1 MAAKKRKSIKSEVTV
16 PLHEIE
22 ELESVGSISAEAD
35 EQQEVIYPRLR
46 RHAQFQS
53 NILPENRD
61 LIVYVPE
68 GYDDGDGRYPVLYL
82 HDGQNLFDR
91 KTAYVPGRIWG
102 VHETADRL
110 IAEGAIEPLIVVGI
124 YNTGA
129 QRLAEYTPTRNS
141 KMGGGDAD
149 LYGRMLV
156 EEVKPFIDDAYRTLP
171 DRENTGLGGSSL
183 GGLVTLYLGLTRPDV
198 FSKLAVLSPSVW
210 WDHKS
215 ILAFVN
221 EAKPEFRPR
230 IWLDMGTRE
239 GGKSSLNDS
248 VLLHKLLV
256 KRGWR
261 DGVDLLYT
269 RVEGGTHDEAS
280 WALRVEPLL
289 RFLFPAVNRV

>member
-1 MAAKKRKSIKSEVTV
+1 MQ
-16 PLHEIE
+16 EIE
-22 ELESVGSISAEAD
+22 EIGSLAAINAEAD
-35 EQQEVIYPRLR
+35 ELQEEIYPRLR

-53 NILPENRD
+53 NIVRADRD

-68 GYDDGDGRYPVLYL
+68 GYDESDRRYPVLYL

-91 KTAYVPGRIWG
+91 KTAYVKGRIWG

-110 IAEGAIEPLIVVGI
+110 IAEGLVEPLIVVGI

-141 KMGGGDAD
+141 KMGGGEAD

-156 EEVKPFIDDAYRTLP
+156 EEVKPFIDDEYRTLS

-221 EAKPEFRPR
+221 EADPEVRPR

-261 DGVDLLYT
+261 DGEDLMYM

-280 WALRVEPLL
+280 WAQRVEPLL
-289 RFLFPAVNRV
+289 RFLFPALTRP

>member
-1 MAAKKRKSIKSEVTV
+1 MKDEVEGRV
-16 PLHEIE
+16 PETE
-22 ELESVGSISAEAD
+22 ELDSAAPTSVEEED
-35 EQQEVIYPRLR
+35 KVTYDRLR
-46 RHAQFQS
+46 RHRQFHS
-53 NILPENRD
+53 NILSADRD
-61 LIVYVPE
+61 IIVYVPE
-68 GYDDGDGRYPVLYL
+68 GYDESDRRYPVLYL

-91 KTAYVPGRIWG
+91 KTAYVPGRIWA

-110 IAEGAIEPLIVVGI
+110 IAEAAVEPLIIVGI

-129 QRLAEYTPTRNS
+129 HRLAEYTPTRNP

-149 LYGRMLV
+149 LYGLMLI
-156 EEVKPFIDDAYRTLP
+156 EEVKPFIDNEYRTLP

-183 GGLVTLYLGLTRPDV
+183 GGLVTLFLGLAHPDV
-198 FSKLAVLSPSVW
+198 FGKLAVLSPSVW

-221 EAKPEFRPR
+221 EAEIEIRPR

-248 VLLHKLLV
+248 VLLHKLLL

-261 DGVDLLYT
+261 DHEDLLYM
-269 RVEGGTHDEAS
+269 RVEGGTHDEAA
-280 WALRVEPLL
+280 WAKRVEPFL
-289 RFLFPAVNRV
+289 RFLFPARQ

>member
-1 MAAKKRKSIKSEVTV
+1 MKDEVEGRV
-16 PLHEIE
+16 PETE
-22 ELESVGSISAEAD
+22 ELDSAPTSVE
-35 EQQEVIYPRLR
+35 EEQEVRYDRLR
-46 RHAQFQS
+46 RHPQFHS
-53 NILPENRD
+53 NILSTDRD
-61 LIVYVPE
+61 IIVYVPE
-68 GYDDGDGRYPVLYL
+68 GYDESDRRYPVLYL

-91 KTAYVPGRIWG
+91 KTAYVPGRIWA

-110 IAEGAIEPLIVVGI
+110 IAEGAVEPLIIVGI

-129 QRLAEYTPTRNS
+129 HRLAEYTPTRNP

-149 LYGRMLV
+149 LYGLMLI
-156 EEVKPFIDDAYRTLP
+156 EEVKPFIDNEYRTLP

-183 GGLVTLYLGLTRPDV
+183 GGLVTLFLGLAHPEV
-198 FSKLAVLSPSVW
+198 FGKLAVLSPSVW

-221 EAKPEFRPR
+221 EAEIEIRPR

-248 VLLHKLLV
+248 VLLHKLLL

-261 DGVDLLYT
+261 DNEDLLYM
-269 RVEGGTHDEAS
+269 RVEGGTHDEAA
-280 WALRVEPLL
+280 WAKRVEPFL
-289 RFLFPAVNRV
+289 RFLFPTQQ

>member
-1 MAAKKRKSIKSEVTV
+1 MKDEVEGRV
-16 PLHEIE
+16 PETE
-22 ELESVGSISAEAD
+22 ELDYAPTSVE
-35 EQQEVIYPRLR
+35 EEQEVRYDRLR
-46 RHAQFQS
+46 RHPQFHS
-53 NILPENRD
+53 NILSTDRD
-61 LIVYVPE
+61 IIVYVPE
-68 GYDDGDGRYPVLYL
+68 GYDESDRRYPVLYL

-91 KTAYVPGRIWG
+91 KTAYVPGRIWA

-110 IAEGAIEPLIVVGI
+110 IAEGAVEPLIIVGI

-129 QRLAEYTPTRNS
+129 HRLAEYTPTRNP

-149 LYGRMLV
+149 LYGLMLI
-156 EEVKPFIDDAYRTLP
+156 EEVKPFIDNEYRTLP

-183 GGLVTLYLGLTRPDV
+183 GGLVTLFLGLAHPEV
-198 FSKLAVLSPSVW
+198 FGKLAVLSPSVW

-221 EAKPEFRPR
+221 EAEIEIRPR

-248 VLLHKLLV
+248 VLLHKLLL

-261 DGVDLLYT
+261 DHEDLLYM
-269 RVEGGTHDEAS
+269 RVEGGTHDEEA
-280 WALRVEPLL
+280 WAKRVEPFL
-289 RFLFPAVNRV
+289 RFLFPARQ

>member
-1 MAAKKRKSIKSEVTV
+1 MKDEVEVRV
-16 PLHEIE
+16 PKTE
-22 ELESVGSISAEAD
+22 ELDSAAATSVEEEDQVAYD
-35 EQQEVIYPRLR
+35 RLR
-46 RHAQFQS
+46 RHPKFHS
-53 NILPENRD
+53 NILSADRD
-61 LIVYVPE
+61 IIVYVPE
-68 GYDDGDGRYPVLYL
+68 GYDESDRRYPVLYL

-91 KTAYVPGRIWG
+91 KTAYVKGRIWA

-110 IAEGAIEPLIVVGI
+110 IAEGAVEPLIIVGI

-129 QRLAEYTPTRNS
+129 HRLAEYTPTRNQ

-149 LYGRMLV
+149 LYGLMLI
-156 EEVKPFIDDAYRTLP
+156 EEVKPFIDNEYRTLG

-183 GGLVTLYLGLTRPDV
+183 GGLVTLFLGLAHPNV
-198 FSKLAVLSPSVW
+198 FGKLAVLSPSVW

-221 EAKPEFRPR
+221 EAEPEIRPR

-248 VLLHKLLV
+248 VLLHKLLL

-261 DGVDLLYT
+261 DNEDLLYM
-269 RVEGGTHDEAS
+269 RVEGGTHDEAA
-280 WALRVEPLL
+280 WAKRVEPFL
-289 RFLFPAVNRV
+289 RFLFPAR

>member
-1 MAAKKRKSIKSEVTV
+1 MKDEVEGRV
-16 PLHEIE
+16 PETE
-22 ELESVGSISAEAD
+22 ELDSAPTSVE
-35 EQQEVIYPRLR
+35 EEQEVSYDRLR
-46 RHAQFQS
+46 RHPQFHS
-53 NILPENRD
+53 NILSTDRD
-61 LIVYVPE
+61 IIVYVPE
-68 GYDDGDGRYPVLYL
+68 GYDENDRRYPVLYL

-91 KTAYVPGRIWG
+91 KTAYVPGRIWA

-110 IAEGAIEPLIVVGI
+110 IAEGAVEPLIIVGI

-129 QRLAEYTPTRNS
+129 HRLAEYTPTRNP

-149 LYGRMLV
+149 LYGLMLI
-156 EEVKPFIDDAYRTLP
+156 EEVKPFIDNEYRTLP

-183 GGLVTLYLGLTRPDV
+183 GGLVTLFLGLAHPEV
-198 FSKLAVLSPSVW
+198 FGKLAVLSPSVW

-221 EAKPEFRPR
+221 EAEIEIRPR

-248 VLLHKLLV
+248 VLLHKLLL

-261 DGVDLLYT
+261 DNEDLLYM
-269 RVEGGTHDEAS
+269 RVEGGTHDEAA
-280 WALRVEPLL
+280 WAKRVEPFL
-289 RFLFPAVNRV
+289 RFLFPAR

>member
-1 MAAKKRKSIKSEVTV
+1 MKDEVEGRVPETEQLDSAAPTSVEEEDKVTY
-16 PLHEIE
+16 
-22 ELESVGSISAEAD
+22 D
-35 EQQEVIYPRLR
+35 RLR
-46 RHAQFQS
+46 RHRQFHS
-53 NILPENRD
+53 NILSADRD
-61 LIVYVPE
+61 IIVYVPE
-68 GYDDGDGRYPVLYL
+68 GYDESGRRYPVLYL

-91 KTAYVPGRIWG
+91 KTAYIPGRIWA

-110 IAEGAIEPLIVVGI
+110 IADGAVEPLIIVGI

-129 QRLAEYTPTRNS
+129 HRLAEYTPTRNP

-149 LYGRMLV
+149 LYGLMLI
-156 EEVKPFIDDAYRTLP
+156 EEVKPFIDNEYRTLG

-183 GGLVTLYLGLTRPDV
+183 GGLVTLFLGLAHPDV
-198 FSKLAVLSPSVW
+198 FGKLAVLSPSVW

-221 EAKPEFRPR
+221 EAEIQIRPR

-248 VLLHKLLV
+248 VLLHKLLL

-261 DGVDLLYT
+261 DNEDLLYM
-269 RVEGGTHDEAS
+269 RVEGGTHDEAA
-280 WALRVEPLL
+280 WAKRVEPFL
-289 RFLFPAVNRV
+289 RFLFPARQ